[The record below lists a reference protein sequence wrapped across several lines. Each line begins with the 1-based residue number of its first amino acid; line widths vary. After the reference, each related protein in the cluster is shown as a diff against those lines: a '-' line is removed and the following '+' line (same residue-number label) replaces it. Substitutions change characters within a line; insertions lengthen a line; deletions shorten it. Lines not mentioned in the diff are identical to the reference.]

1 MRAEECRMWRERVG
15 ALVLDQLPEDER
27 AATEAHL
34 EGCPACRAEADALA
48 PVAALLSRADPDRL
62 APAPAPPRHL
72 GERIVRR
79 ISAERRARR
88 RRRFG
93 IGVGLAGATAAA
105 AGAAVLAISLLG
117 SSGGAAAR
125 EVSFRSLPRGVSA
138 EATISPRPWGSDV
151 SVRVDGFRPGTI
163 CRIWLRGPGG
173 ERVPA
178 GSFRYLYAGESE
190 EAGLSSAVSVDEATA
205 IGLSAGSKIYVA
217 PLGTHGP
224 GAGASP
230 LGRKAHQEEET

>member
-1 MRAEECRMWRERVG
+1 MRADECRVWRERIG
-15 ALVLDQLPEDER
+15 ALVLAQLSEDER

-34 EGCPACRAEADALA
+34 EGCPACRAEAEALA

-62 APAPAPPRHL
+62 APVPAPPRQL

-79 ISAERRARR
+79 IWAERRARR

-105 AGAAVLAISLLG
+105 AALAIALLSSSG
-117 SSGGAAAR
+117 SSTAQQVA
-125 EVSFRSLPRGVSA
+125 FRALPRGASA
-138 EATISPRPWGSDV
+138 EATISQRPWGSDV
-151 SVRVDGFRPGTI
+151 SVRVEGFRPGTI
-163 CRIWLRGPGG
+163 CSVWLRRPDGT
-173 ERVPA
+173 RIAA

-190 EAGLSSAVSVDEATA
+190 EAALSSAVSADEATA
-205 IGLSAGSKIYVA
+205 IGLRAGSETYVA

-224 GAGASP
+224 GAGARP
-230 LGRKAHQEEET
+230 GANKTQHEEET

>member
-1 MRAEECRMWRERVG
+1 MRAEECRIWRERIG
-15 ALVLDQLPEDER
+15 ALVLGQLSDDER

-34 EGCPACRAEADALA
+34 EGCPACRAEAEALA

-62 APAPAPPRHL
+62 APVPAPPRQL

-93 IGVGLAGATAAA
+93 IGIGLAGATAAA
-105 AGAAVLAISLLG
+105 ATLAISLIG
-117 SSGGAAAR
+117 SSESTTAR
-125 EVSFRSLPRGVSA
+125 QVAFRSLPRGASA
-138 EATISPRPWGSDV
+138 EATIAPRPWGSDV
-151 SVRVDGFRPGTI
+151 SIRVEGFRPGTI
-163 CRIWLRGPGG
+163 CRVWLRRSDGT
-173 ERVPA
+173 RIAA

-190 EAGLSSAVSVDEATA
+190 EAGLSSAVAVDEATA
-205 IGLSAGSKIYVA
+205 VGLRAGSETYVA
-217 PLGTHGP
+217 PLAKHRP

-230 LGRKAHQEEET
+230 AGKKNPTGGDLR

>member
-1 MRAEECRMWRERVG
+1 MRADDCRIWREQIG
-15 ALVLDQLPEDER
+15 ALVLGQLAEDER

-34 EGCPACRAEADALA
+34 EGCPACRAEAEALA

-62 APAPAPPRHL
+62 APVPAPPRHL

-88 RRRFG
+88 RKRFG

-105 AGAAVLAISLLG
+105 ALLLVSLLG
-117 SSGGAAAR
+117 SSEGTSAQQVA
-125 EVSFRSLPRGVSA
+125 FRSLPPGVSA
-138 EATISPRPWGSDV
+138 KASISARPWGSDV
-151 SVRVDGFRPGTI
+151 SVSVDGFNRGTI
-163 CRIWLRGPGG
+163 CRVWLRRSDG

-190 EAGLSSAVSVDEATA
+190 EADLSSALAPHEATA
-205 IGLSAGSKIYVA
+205 IGLRAGAETYVA
-217 PLGTHGP
+217 PLTTHRPGVGTTR
-224 GAGASP
+224 GATNIQ
-230 LGRKAHQEEET
+230 HEEGT